1 MTLSES
7 ENMSEKMIADPA
19 ELEESIVKAKSWLVN
34 SGIQN
39 TGSRLLD
46 VKGGFNSWYNI
57 NDENYFYTYSEITGY
72 AITNLLFLHKR
83 EDKNIYLLKAILAA
97 EWLLDK
103 ASHKSGGVKT
113 RYFLDE
119 KNANELYDFT
129 NGVVHSFDNGIV
141 LNGLMDIY
149 EATKEERYMKVAN
162 KIGNLLVE
170 TMQKEDGSLYAS
182 YSHKEES
189 FKDHDEK
196 WSTQSGSFHAKVA
209 MGLLKLYEATKN
221 NKYKEAVVKLCNSA
235 LKLQEVDGRFISYKK
250 EKDTHLH
257 PHCYSAEGL
266 LFAGIHLKNEAY
278 IKSAVNATKW
288 ALEMQME
295 NKGIPSMYVK
305 GEPVAIER
313 SDVLAQVLRLG
324 TITRSMNLIDEKY
337 DPILDSIAKRLL
349 EFQYKNEEL
358 SIDGGFSYGHDVDY
372 RNNLKGE
379 KKNHANSWCTMF
391 ALQALVYYKDYKEG
405 KFVFD
410 KNELV

>member
-1 MTLSES
+1 MISVNES
-7 ENMSEKMIADPA
+7 TMSEKMMLSPEVID
-19 ELEESIVKAKSWLVN
+19 ESIAKAKSWLVN

-39 TGSRLLD
+39 TDSKLLE
-46 VKGGFNSWYNI
+46 VKGGFNSWYDVN
-57 NDENYFYTYSEITGY
+57 NENYFYTYSEITGY
-72 AITNLLFLHKR
+72 AITNFIFLHER
-83 EDKNIYLLKAILAA
+83 ESKNIYLLRAILAA

-113 RYFLDE
+113 RYFLDN
-119 KNANELYDFT
+119 KNTNELYDFA

-149 EATKEERYMKVAN
+149 EATKEGRYLRVAN

-182 YSHKEES
+182 YSHKEEN

-221 NKYKEAVVKLCNSA
+221 DKYKEAVIKLCNSA
-235 LKLQEVDGRFISYKK
+235 LKLQEAEGRFISYKK

-266 LFAGIHLKNEAY
+266 LFAGIYLKNEAY

-288 ALEMQME
+288 ALERQME

-305 GEPVAIER
+305 GQSVNIER
-313 SDVLAQVLRLG
+313 SDVIAQVLRLG
-324 TITRSMNLIDEKY
+324 IIMRSMDLIDKEY
-337 DPILDSIAKRLL
+337 DSILDNIAERLL
-349 EFQYKNEEL
+349 EFQYKNTDIKTEG
-358 SIDGGFSYGHDVDY
+358 SFVYGHDVDY
-372 RNNLKGE
+372 RDNLKGE
-379 KKNHANSWCTMF
+379 KKDHANSWCTMF
-391 ALQALVYYKDYKEG
+391 AMQALMYYKDYKEG
-405 KFVFD
+405 SFIFD
-410 KNELV
+410 KNKLV